1 MTRAKQ
7 SLLLAQM
14 DGQAH
19 MLDGIERTP
28 GLMFRESPRPESVPA
43 ELYRQHERADL
54 TEVDLGFA
62 GRFAAGKKVH
72 RSIEKLQPGD
82 YLELRERD
90 GKWELFD
97 SSGNLVGRMARAF
110 KRRSGVRIR
119 EASVAAVLAR
129 VEADVDPEYQDRF
142 RVPKWEVVVPQFVL
156 EPKGMSTSKKGS
168 AGWTTKSRRG

>member
-1 MTRAKQ
+1 VRA
-7 SLLLAQM
+7 
-14 DGQAH
+14 D
-19 MLDGIERTP
+19 
-28 GLMFRESPRPESVPA
+28 SVPVG
-43 ELYRQHERADL
+43 LYRQHERADL

-82 YLELRERD
+82 SLELRERD

-110 KRRSGVRIR
+110 KPRSDMRIR
-119 EASVAAVLAR
+119 ETSVAVVIAR
-129 VEADVDPEYQDRF
+129 VDADVDPEYQDHF

-156 EPKGMSTSKKGS
+156 EPKGAGS
-168 AGWTTKSRRG
+168 SAKRSSGPAVKSSRG